1 MRFAAGNVDTLV
13 IFSRVSS
20 ALVDL
25 EMEMHL
31 EWRHLA
37 FWHYFLSFLFI
48 FAFDGWNGGFFI
60 RWIGDKRAA
69 SSD

>member
-20 ALVDL
+20 ALIGL

-31 EWRHLA
+31 EWRHLT
-37 FWHYFLSFLFI
+37 FWHYFFLSCLY
-48 FAFDGWNGGFFI
+48 FAFDGLIGGFFI
-60 RWIGDKRAA
+60 RVDWGQK
-69 SSD
+69 SNV